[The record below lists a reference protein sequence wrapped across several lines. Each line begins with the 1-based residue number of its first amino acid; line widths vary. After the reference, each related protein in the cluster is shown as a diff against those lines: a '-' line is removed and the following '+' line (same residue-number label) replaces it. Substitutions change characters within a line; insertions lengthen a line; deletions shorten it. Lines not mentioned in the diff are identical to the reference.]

1 MKSLQK
7 TKINCKAFKKIAGCL
22 IDNGRLASVR
32 LVTVVGKKRKR
43 KLASLSL
50 SICISVMRVH
60 STIHVN
66 VLGVV
71 RYLHE

>member
-32 LVTVVGKKRKR
+32 LVTVVGKKERES
-43 KLASLSL
+43 LPLLVCLYASQ
-50 SICISVMRVH
+50 
-60 STIHVN
+60 
-66 VLGVV
+66 
-71 RYLHE
+71 